1 MEQRSPKK
9 EDQRVRVTKMLL
21 RDAFLAILNA
31 KPIEKITVKELC
43 ANAGVN
49 RGTFYLHYK
58 DIYDLQTQLEDE
70 MFDELM
76 RLLDTNRVVSEA
88 GQVDTQREFIQSVFE
103 FYDNNRE
110 MATILLGD
118 NGNRQFL
125 SKMVEAGKEKSIRE
139 YLQIFPQVSLQQAE
153 ILYAYVSWGV
163 VGLVRYSIQNP
174 DVPLTLLAISAEK
187 LIAEGSQ
194 FFV

>member
-76 RLLDTNRVVSEA
+76 RLLDANRVVSEA